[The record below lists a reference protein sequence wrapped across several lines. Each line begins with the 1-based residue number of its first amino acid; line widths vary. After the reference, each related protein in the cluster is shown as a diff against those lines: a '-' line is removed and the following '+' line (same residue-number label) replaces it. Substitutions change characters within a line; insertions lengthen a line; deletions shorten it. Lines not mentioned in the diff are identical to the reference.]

1 MVVIKVKQVE
11 SQVLKS
17 IDQVRFVATR
27 AIQYACFRHFELCQP
42 PPFET
47 TLYLVHSLLVFRGP
61 LKQVMRDRDQVLEGR
76 SEIKY
81 CLRIPSVRACI
92 LSIIVFALYESN
104 NQKEKLKIYRVVETH
119 PRILEGFVIELRSPR
134 KKM

>member
-11 SQVLKS
+11 SQVLIKS
-17 IDQVRFVATR
+17 QSVKFRFVSTR

-42 PPFET
+42 LPFET

-61 LKQVMRDRDQVLEGR
+61 LNQVRRDRDQVVEGR

-81 CLRIPSVRACI
+81 CLRIPSVRACV
-92 LSIIVFALYESN
+92 LSIIVF
-104 NQKEKLKIYRVVETH
+104 
-119 PRILEGFVIELRSPR
+119 VI
-134 KKM
+134 